1 MTNAAS
7 NANAANNSNDEQAIR
22 GLIEAWL
29 RATRDGDV
37 DVDAMLEL
45 MTQDVVFMVPG
56 QAAMHGREAFAQRLR
71 GLLSTHAIESSG
83 EIEEVYVA
91 GDLAY
96 CRTKSSVTAMSKHGA
111 TPIARTGHT
120 LSILRKAADG
130 RWQLSRDANLLVA
143 PG

>member
-1 MTNAAS
+1 MANAA
-7 NANAANNSNDEQAIR
+7 NEANNSNDEQAIR

-37 DVDAMLEL
+37 DAVLEL
-45 MTQDVVFMVPG
+45 MTQDVVCMVPG

-96 CRTKSSVTAMSKHGA
+96 CRTKLSVTAMSKHGA

-130 RWQLSRDANLLVA
+130 RWQLSRDANLMVA